1 MFPTGWAGARHS
13 NARFLFRDLSA
24 WVTVS
29 ASSKQVISLEWGGMK
44 TKVPA
49 IWWSDT
55 RRAWSRKPMK
65 SRLLLTATATENVN
79 QVQHPGRSSTGA
91 ALGDFI
97 WVFFKTKSLG
107 PVQSPESKQFIR
119 GEKKV
124 EVLFHT
130 PNKFCLEQ
138 RRVKMKYKRTRNNGL
153 AFCCFVFGFVFNIG
167 VKSVF
172 LSKAQ

>member
-13 NARFLFRDLSA
+13 NAKFLFRDLSA

-65 SRLLLTATATENVN
+65 SWLLLTATATENVH
-79 QVQHPGRSSTGA
+79 QGQHPGRSSTG
-91 ALGDFI
+91 GFI
-97 WVFFKTKSLG
+97 G

-138 RRVKMKYKRTRNNGL
+138 RHVKMKYKRTRNNGL
-153 AFCCFVFGFVFNIG
+153 AFCNFVFGFVFNIG
-167 VKSVF
+167 VRSVS
-172 LSKAQ
+172 LSKPQ